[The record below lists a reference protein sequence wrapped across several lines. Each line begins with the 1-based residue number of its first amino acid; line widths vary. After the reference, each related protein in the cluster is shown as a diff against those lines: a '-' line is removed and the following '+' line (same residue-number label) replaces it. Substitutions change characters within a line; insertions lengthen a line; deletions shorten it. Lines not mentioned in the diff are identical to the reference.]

1 MTKIKTIYDEL
12 VPEVKASLQASA
24 KQYSTAKRLKYTL
37 MSKTMWSNLTIGEI
51 SDLLTYSNINNSELS
66 PYSFLFGNQI
76 INKS

>member
-12 VPEVKASLQASA
+12 VPEVKSSLQESA

-37 MSKTMWSNLTIGEI
+37 MSKTIWSNLTINEI
-51 SDLLTYSNINNSELS
+51 SDLITYSNINNSELS

-76 INKS
+76 INR

>member
-12 VPEVKASLQASA
+12 IPEVKASLQASA
-24 KQYSTAKRLKYTL
+24 KQYGTAKRLKYTL

-66 PYSFLFGNQI
+66 SYSFLFGNQI
-76 INKS
+76 INR